1 MDELHERHVDLQI
14 RSMREN
20 LVFSGIPELS
30 ENEPSEQTEDII
42 KGLMKVNMK
51 MDIVMDFQRA
61 SIWKKKTQIKIDD
74 RDTYMTRPI
83 VCRFKNFKDR
93 ELVRSFARNLKD
105 TKFGVNEQ
113 FPEKVND
120 RRGHIIRRQKSKDR
134 RRTSNETSCLL
145 TAKKLDHLPIVT
157 WRQTKDNN
165 KKQKAHDRKN
175 HPVSNR
181 TTNVPDFD
189 VENIAR
195 VDRILF
201 RTENDIIMG
210 IVYIKILA
218 SENAMSEIEI
228 EFLELQKN
236 KHLTEFIDVNEFNDI
251 HVLDDLKIPRIR
263 NSSDTVVNTYG
274 RKLIQF
280 CKNNNMYILNG
291 RVGKDRVLG
300 KPTSRSISVVDYIL
314 CTANI
319 LCKVDDF
326 EVSDFCN
333 LFSDIHSPLCLSL
346 TVNGCNDTQGES
358 EVNND
363 KNVHIGKW
371 KHEKTIEYKNNIDV
385 DKVNELLLNVM
396 SKYDDISSVDQGT
409 VDSIVSDITTVLLSA
424 AKDTFGVF
432 TKNSR
437 NICGKGIFQTKIGLI
452 KTVKRLDK
460 NFEKAE
466 DFINTMA
473 LIYLKKDFDSQ
484 KNITKKSWTRIL
496 NYITKTC
503 ALR

>member
-1 MDELHERHVDLQI
+1 
-14 RSMREN
+14 
-20 LVFSGIPELS
+20 
-30 ENEPSEQTEDII
+30 
-42 KGLMKVNMK
+42 
-51 MDIVMDFQRA
+51 
-61 SIWKKKTQIKIDD
+61 
-74 RDTYMTRPI
+74 
-83 VCRFKNFKDR
+83 
-93 ELVRSFARNLKD
+93 
-105 TKFGVNEQ
+105 
-113 FPEKVND
+113 
-120 RRGHIIRRQKSKDR
+120 
-134 RRTSNETSCLL
+134 
-145 TAKKLDHLPIVT
+145 
-157 WRQTKDNN
+157 
-165 KKQKAHDRKN
+165 
-175 HPVSNR
+175 
-181 TTNVPDFD
+181 
-189 VENIAR
+189 
-195 VDRILF
+195 
-201 RTENDIIMG
+201 MG
-210 IVYIKILA
+210 IVYIPPENTRYT

-236 KHLTEFIDVNEFNDI
+236 SNCIFLLGDFNSRTANEQDFFNISDFEEHLTEFIDVNEFNDI

-263 NSSDTVVNTYG
+263 NSSDTVVNSYG

-333 LFSDIHSPLCLSL
+333 LFSDIHAPLCLSL
-346 TVNGCNDTQGES
+346 TVNGCNATQGES
-358 EVNND
+358 EVIND

-432 TKNSR
+432 TKNS
-437 NICGKGIFQTKIGLI
+437 
-452 KTVKRLDK
+452 
-460 NFEKAE
+460 
-466 DFINTMA
+466 
-473 LIYLKKDFDSQ
+473 
-484 KNITKKSWTRIL
+484 KNIGGEGNFSNKDWFNKDCKKVRQEFRKSRRLYKHYGSNLFKERLRQSEKHYKKVMDENIKKYNENLRTKMRNMRFKNPREFWKIW
-496 NYITKTC
+496 NKVKHKNNCNITTESLFTFFKDINKNKYEGDTYDINNDVSQESSNSM
-503 ALR
+503 LRAYDTVTGEVMTLLT

>member
-1 MDELHERHVDLQI
+1 MNSSRKRL
-14 RSMREN
+14 MTAAN
-20 LVFSGIPELS
+20 FS
-30 ENEPSEQTEDII
+30 
-42 KGLMKVNMK
+42 
-51 MDIVMDFQRA
+51 
-61 SIWKKKTQIKIDD
+61 
-74 RDTYMTRPI
+74 
-83 VCRFKNFKDR
+83 
-93 ELVRSFARNLKD
+93 
-105 TKFGVNEQ
+105 
-113 FPEKVND
+113 
-120 RRGHIIRRQKSKDR
+120 GHIIRRQKNKDR

-157 WRQTKDNN
+157 WKQTKDNN

-175 HPVSNR
+175 HPAEVLNR
-181 TTNVPDFD
+181 TTTVPVEPLVD

-201 RTENDIIMG
+201 RTEDDIIMG
-210 IVYIKILA
+210 IVYIPPENTRYT

-236 KHLTEFIDVNEFNDI
+236 SNCIFLLGDFNSRTANEQDFFNISDFEEHLTDFIDVNEFNDI

-333 LFSDIHSPLCLSL
+333 LFSDIHAPLCLSL
-346 TVNGCNDTQGES
+346 TVNGT
-358 EVNND
+358 
-363 KNVHIGKW
+363 
-371 KHEKTIEYKNNIDV
+371 
-385 DKVNELLLNVM
+385 
-396 SKYDDISSVDQGT
+396 
-409 VDSIVSDITTVLLSA
+409 
-424 AKDTFGVF
+424 
-432 TKNSR
+432 
-437 NICGKGIFQTKIGLI
+437 
-452 KTVKRLDK
+452 
-460 NFEKAE
+460 
-466 DFINTMA
+466 
-473 LIYLKKDFDSQ
+473 
-484 KNITKKSWTRIL
+484 
-496 NYITKTC
+496 
-503 ALR
+503 